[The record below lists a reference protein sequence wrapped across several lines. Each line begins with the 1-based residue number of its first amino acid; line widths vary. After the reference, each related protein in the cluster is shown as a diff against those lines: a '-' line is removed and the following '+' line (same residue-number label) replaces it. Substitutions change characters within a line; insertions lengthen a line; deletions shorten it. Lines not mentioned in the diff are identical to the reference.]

1 MEEITSELLFEK
13 VQAEK
18 KTGEILPLSKH
29 FFEDAEEYIKNI
41 EKQQTDPQKT
51 QYINNFKKLLS
62 MLKERRMQKILIY
75 IAYNKQLP
83 SYSTIEEEGI
93 YERIKK
99 LLTENSVK
107 PTLTKV
113 KILSDIPE
121 VITPEG
127 NKIGPFKQN
136 QTIELESENDT
147 DFILKNKL
155 GEIVN

>member
-1 MEEITSELLFEK
+1 MEEITPELLFEK
-13 VQAEK
+13 IQAEK

-83 SYSTIEEEGI
+83 SYSTAEEEEI